1 MIQLKS
7 SLLWDGHLIPAG
19 NLISLPPEM
28 ERRLVAAGNAAEIT
42 SIPKNEVEIEPLENP
57 DSSEEPLDAEPTE
70 GLVTPDPELKLGRG
84 APKVEQRLVAAGN
97 AAELTSIPKN
107 EVEIEHPENPDASE
121 EPLDAESTE
130 DPVTPDPELKLGRG
144 APRI

>member
-19 NLISLPPEM
+19 NLISLPAEL
-28 ERRLVAAGNAAEIT
+28 EQRLVTAGNAVEFT
-42 SIPKNEVEIEPLENP
+42 FTPKNEVEIEPPKNP
-57 DSSEEPLDAEPTE
+57 DASEKPLDTEPTD
-70 GLVTPDPELKLGRG
+70 GLVAPDPELKLGRG
-84 APKVEQRLVAAGN
+84 APKMEQRLVAAGN

-107 EVEIEHPENPDASE
+107 EVEIEPPENPDVSE
-121 EPLDAESTE
+121 EPLDAELTE

-144 APRI
+144 APKV